1 MQPTQR
7 QLSTHSLSQD
17 RDRMEQGCDLLKLAL
32 IGQQIASLLPSML
45 TDLLQ
50 VGHQAADITIEEKN
64 SAMQELLQGYG
75 EACLRKAGIGGTIQA
90 AARREDV
97 LRGADLVIYAGDL
110 MASSRFQQ
118 DREALSGGE
127 GDNEGLL
134 DQARVNGGIGG
145 LLHTLRQGA
154 AILPLTELM
163 HSLCPNALVIC
174 LGDPVGRTTEM
185 FHASGF
191 RAYGLARSVLRGP
204 TGVDGIAEKL
214 GKKLEDVA
222 WESAGLP
229 GFTFL
234 TAFSDHASGIS
245 LMNEIYALA
254 GDGNLGR
261 LIQRWYRDYQA
272 VGVGR
277 VTDIAEYMAAQE
289 DFIPDEHPD
298 FGESVEHRK
307 DRILH
312 MNKVREKGLA
322 DPEGMIS
329 QLMLLSKTPPLR
341 PVRLGLA
348 LLRHEDLNLPEVT
361 RINNGNILSLS
372 STAFVS
378 CPLVLEKGQEVAC
391 GISLPAPLSDLMG
404 DIAYAS
410 HLAAR
415 AAFSDR
421 SALREYV
428 EMDPA
433 LEGLDRLYV
442 QDVVDAMVRMHSDIL
457 VQFEEDTED
466 LF

>member
-1 MQPTQR
+1 M
-7 QLSTHSLSQD
+7 
-17 RDRMEQGCDLLKLAL
+17 KLAL

-50 VGHQAADITIEEKN
+50 VGQQAADLMIEEKN

-75 EACLRKAGIGGTIQA
+75 EECLRKARLGGSIHA
-90 AARREDV
+90 LSKREEV

-127 GDNEGLL
+127 GDEEGLL
-134 DQARVNGGIGG
+134 NQARVNGGIGG

-154 AILPLTELM
+154 VILPLTQAM

-185 FHASGF
+185 FQACGF

-214 GKKLEDVA
+214 GKKLEEID

-229 GFTFL
+229 GFSFL
-234 TAFSDHASGIS
+234 TSVADHASGAS
-245 LMNEIYALA
+245 LMNEVYALA

-261 LIQRWYRDYQA
+261 LIQRWYREYQA

-277 VTDIAEYMAAQE
+277 VTDIAEFMAAQE
-289 DFIPDEHPD
+289 DYIPDERPD
-298 FGESVEHRK
+298 FGENVEHRK

-312 MNKVREKGLA
+312 MNKVREKGL
-322 DPEGMIS
+322 DNPEGMIS

-341 PVRLGLA
+341 PIRLGLA
-348 LLRHEDLNLPEVT
+348 LLRQEDLILPEVT
-361 RINNGNILSLS
+361 RINSGNIVSLAS
-372 STAFVS
+372 SAYIS
-378 CPLVLEKGQEVAC
+378 CPLFLEKGKEIPR
-391 GISLPAPLSDLMG
+391 GITLPAPLADLMG
-404 DIAYAS
+404 DVAYAS
-410 HLAAR
+410 HLAAC
-415 AAFSDR
+415 AALSDR
-421 SALREYV
+421 TALREYV
-428 EMDPA
+428 ETDPA

-442 QDVVDAMVRMHSDIL
+442 QDVVDAMIRMHSDIL
-457 VQFEEDTED
+457 FQFAEDED
-466 LF
+466 SDDLI

>member
-1 MQPTQR
+1 M
-7 QLSTHSLSQD
+7 
-17 RDRMEQGCDLLKLAL
+17 KLAL

-50 VGHQAADITIEEKN
+50 VGHQAADTVIEEKN

-75 EACLRKAGIGGTIQA
+75 EACLKKAGIGGSIRA
-90 AARREDV
+90 VSSREEV

-127 GDNEGLL
+127 GDDEGLL
-134 DQARVNGGIGG
+134 NQARVNGGIGG

-154 AILPLTELM
+154 VILPLAEQM
-163 HSLCPNALVIC
+163 RSLCPHAVVIS

-185 FHASGF
+185 FRAMGF
-191 RAYGLARSVLRGP
+191 AAYGLARSVLRGP
-204 TGVDGIAEKL
+204 TGVDGIAGKL
-214 GKKLEDVA
+214 GKKLEEVD
-222 WESAGLP
+222 WTSAGLP
-229 GFTFL
+229 GFSFL
-234 TAFSDHASGIS
+234 TALSDHASGIS
-245 LMNEIYALA
+245 LMNEVYALA

-261 LIQRWYRDYQA
+261 LIQRWYREYQA

-277 VTDIAEYMAAQE
+277 VTDLAEFMAPQD
-289 DFIPDEHPD
+289 DFIPDERPD

-312 MNKVREKGLA
+312 MNKVREKGLV

-329 QLMLLSKTPPLR
+329 QLMLLSKTPPQR

-348 LLRHEDLNLPEVT
+348 LLRHEDLVMPEVT
-361 RINNGNILSLS
+361 RTNGRNILSLS
-372 STAFVS
+372 PTALVS
-378 CPLVLEKGQEVAC
+378 CPLVLEKGLEIP
-391 GISLPAPLSDLMG
+391 GNITLPAPLSDLMG

-410 HLAAR
+410 HLAA
-415 AAFSDR
+415 AAALSDR

-428 EMDPA
+428 EADPA

-442 QDVVDAMVRMHSDIL
+442 QEVVDAMLRMHSDIL
-457 VQFEEDTED
+457 TQFTSDDEEE
-466 LF
+466 

>member
-1 MQPTQR
+1 M
-7 QLSTHSLSQD
+7 
-17 RDRMEQGCDLLKLAL
+17 KLAL

-50 VGHQAADITIEEKN
+50 VGHQAADTVIEEKN

-75 EACLRKAGIGGTIQA
+75 EACLKKAGIGGSIRA
-90 AARREDV
+90 VSSREEV

-127 GDNEGLL
+127 GDEEGLL
-134 DQARVNGGIGG
+134 NQARVNGGIGG

-154 AILPLTELM
+154 VILPLAEQM
-163 HSLCPNALVIC
+163 RSLCPHAVVIS
-174 LGDPVGRTTEM
+174 VK
-185 FHASGF
+185 
-191 RAYGLARSVLRGP
+191 LARSVLRGP
-204 TGVDGIAEKL
+204 TGVDGIAGKL
-214 GKKLEDVA
+214 GKKLEEVD
-222 WESAGLP
+222 WTSAGLP
-229 GFTFL
+229 GFSFL
-234 TAFSDHASGIS
+234 TALSDHASGIS
-245 LMNEIYALA
+245 LMNEVYALA

-261 LIQRWYRDYQA
+261 LIQRWYREYQA

-277 VTDIAEYMAAQE
+277 VTDLAEFMAAQD
-289 DFIPDEHPD
+289 DFIPDERPD

-312 MNKVREKGLA
+312 MNKVREKGLV

-329 QLMLLSKTPPLR
+329 QLMLLSKTPPQR

-348 LLRHEDLNLPEVT
+348 LLRHEDLVMPEVT
-361 RINNGNILSLS
+361 RTNGRNILSLS
-372 STAFVS
+372 PTALVS
-378 CPLVLEKGQEVAC
+378 CPLVLEKGLEIP
-391 GISLPAPLSDLMG
+391 GNITLPAPLSDLMG

-410 HLAAR
+410 HLAA
-415 AAFSDR
+415 AAALSDR

-428 EMDPA
+428 EADPA

-442 QDVVDAMVRMHSDIL
+442 QEVVDAMLRMHSDIL
-457 VQFEEDTED
+457 TQFTSDDEEE
-466 LF
+466 